1 MVLELN
7 KEELKRMKLVVEQIQ
22 ENICMYVD
30 ETNLFNGFGIDDIKD
45 GLCQVVVDTFKEAGA

>member
-1 MVLELN
+1 MNLDDI
-7 KEELKRMKLVVEQIQ
+7 KEQIQ

-45 GLCQVVVDTFKEAGA
+45 GLCQIVVDTFKEVLA